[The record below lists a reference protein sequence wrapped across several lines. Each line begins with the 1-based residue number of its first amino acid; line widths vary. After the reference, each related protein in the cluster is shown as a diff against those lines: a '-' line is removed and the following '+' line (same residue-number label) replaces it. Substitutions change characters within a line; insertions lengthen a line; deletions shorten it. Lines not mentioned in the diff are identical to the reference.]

1 MKRWWKW
8 IVAAVVVLLVAG
20 LAARVLSARKAQQ
33 QAQAQA
39 AAAKSVTVVELA
51 ATDTTRAQ
59 IRELEQ
65 GLPVTGALKA
75 VTTAFVKAR
84 VPGELQGLTVRE
96 GDAVKAGQVVARIE
110 PTEYQARLRQAQD
123 QANAAKVQIDIAQR
137 QFDNNRA
144 LMEKGFISKTALDTS
159 AFNLSGAQASY
170 QAALAAADVARKTL
184 ADTVLVAPINGLVSQ
199 RLAQPGERVPVDGR
213 IIEIVDL
220 SRVELEAAVSAS
232 DAPRVRV
239 GQNAVLKIR
248 HVVHP
253 RLHRQPGDGHHGH
266 AGLRGAG
273 PVQLPAAVGRP
284 VPQHRL
290 PHRGGADGLPRRQRP
305 RSSRPRSPRRSRRR
319 STPSPASTAVLA
331 QLRGQL
337 GGHRPVQP
345 RHRRPQGRR
354 RRAREGGADQARCC
368 ATRSRTRASRAS
380 TRPASRSSTWP
391 CCRPTAAAAPQELTT
406 WADQV
411 LQKRLE
417 NVRGVGSVTRH
428 RRRAARDQHLPEPA
442 GAGGLGVTI
451 DQVVAA
457 LRSENQ
463 ELPLGACAR
472 AEQERVVQINARMK
486 RPRTSATSSWRAA
499 TGVPVK
505 LWQVA
510 DVVGR
515 PAGWRAWRC
524 TTASA
529 RCCCRCRRARA
540 RTPSPWS
547 TA

>member
-39 AAAKSVTVVELA
+39 AASKTVTVVELA

-239 GQNAVLKIR
+239 GQNAVLKIEGNAEPVKARVARINPSTQAGSRSILVYLAVEPTTVLRQGLFAEGMLGTGRLTTLTVPVSALRTDKPQPYVQVVENGKIAHKSVVPGARGDVAGAAMVAVSGLPEDAVVVTGAR

-253 RLHRQPGDGHHGH
+253 RQPEEPGVRHHGD
-266 AGLRGAG
+266 AGHRGAG
-273 PVQLPAAVGRP
+273 PVLLPAPAGGP

-290 PHRGGADGLPRRQRP
+290 PGGGGHGEYPGASPEIVESEVTKKIEEGVNSIAGINALTSRSYEGQSVVIIEFQLHIDGARRP
-305 RSSRPRSPRRSRRR
+305 RTCARRWPPCARTCAPRSRSR
-319 STPSPASTAVLA
+319 A
-331 QLRGQL
+331 
-337 GGHRPVQP
+337 
-345 RHRRPQGRR
+345 
-354 RRAREGGADQARCC
+354 CC
-368 ATRSRTRASRAS
+368 AS
-380 TRPASRSSTWP
+380 TRPAARSGRWR
-391 CCRPTAAAAPQELTT
+391 CCRMA
-406 WADQV
+406 
-411 LQKRLE
+411 R
-417 NVRGVGSVTRH
+417 RH
-428 RRRAARDQHLPEPA
+428 
-442 GAGGLGVTI
+442 
-451 DQVVAA
+451 
-457 LRSENQ
+457 
-463 ELPLGACAR
+463 
-472 AEQERVVQINARMK
+472 
-486 RPRTSATSSWRAA
+486 
-499 TGVPVK
+499 
-505 LWQVA
+505 
-510 DVVGR
+510 GR
-515 PAGWRAWRC
+515 PLSAW
-524 TTASA
+524 S
-529 RCCCRCRRARA
+529 
-540 RTPSPWS
+540 
-547 TA
+547 